1 MKPKILFIMH
11 MPPPVHGASM
21 VGQFV
26 HDSNLINE
34 FFDCHYVNMAVATRL
49 EDVGRGGWHK
59 IKGIWKKLIE
69 VKKTVKKVNPDMVYI
84 TPNSAGAPF
93 YKDFI
98 TVMMLKMMGQRIVM
112 HFHNKGVATRQNRW
126 LDNWL
131 YQRYFKNVKLI
142 LLADALCED
151 VKKYVKRKDV
161 FVCPNAIPEIG
172 MATECVKLKYDS
184 ASFNAENHAVPR
196 ILWLTNIMKTKGIM
210 EFLAA
215 LKILKD
221 KGVKFQVDFVGG
233 LTKEMTGEE
242 FDTALTMNGL
252 NGCCI
257 YHGPKYGDEKY
268 AFFRNADAF
277 VLPSYTEALPVSIL
291 EAMQFGLP
299 VVASNVGG
307 VSAEVE
313 DDVTG
318 FLLGGKQPI
327 MLNTFRPDAHEIA
340 DKLQVLLI
348 DTDLRHQMGLAGREK
363 FEKEFTLEV
372 FEHRLVN
379 ILTELE
385 KEKSNEFKHETN
397 QNNEI

>member
-1 MKPKILFIMH
+1 MLMSSRFENRLMKPKILFIMH

-21 VGQFV
+21 VGQYI
-26 HDSNLINE
+26 HDSELINSS
-34 FFDCHYVNMAVATRL
+34 FDCHYVNLAVATRL
-49 EDVGRGGWHK
+49 DEIGKGGWNK
-59 IKGIWKKLIE
+59 VKGVLKKLIE
-69 VKKTVKKVNPDMVYI
+69 VRKVVETVKPDLVYI
-84 TPNSAGAPF
+84 TPNSAGVPF

-98 TVMMLKMMGQRIVM
+98 TVMMLKMMGRKIVM

-131 YQRYFKNVKLI
+131 YRRYFKGVKLI
-142 LLADALCED
+142 LLAEALYED
-151 VKKYVKRKDV
+151 VKRYVKREDV
-161 FVCPNAIPEIG
+161 FVSPNAIPEIS
-172 MATECVKLKYDS
+172 MAKENMAYKIVS
-184 ASFNAENHAVPR
+184 ASNVANDNHVPH

-221 KGVKFQVDFVGG
+221 KGVKFQVDFIGG
-233 LTKEMTGEE
+233 LTKEMSGDE
-242 FDTALTMNGL
+242 FDTALTMMGL
-252 NGCCI
+252 NGCSA

-268 AFFRNADAF
+268 AFYRDADIF

-313 DDVTG
+313 EGVSG

-327 MLNTFRPDAHEIA
+327 MLNTFRPNVCEIA
-340 DKLQVLLI
+340 DKLQVLLT
-348 DTDLRHQMGLAGREK
+348 DTDLRHKMGEAGREK
-363 FEKEFTLEV
+363 YEREFTLEV
-372 FEHRLVN
+372 FEKRIV
-379 ILTELE
+379 
-385 KEKSNEFKHETN
+385 
-397 QNNEI
+397 EIINHCLHY